1 MRISDWS
8 SDVCSSDLA
17 RRRRSGR
24 APGRRTALSCPCK
37 DRILALL
44 WDHFG
49 NWRSPEFKCELSDQ
63 RSADTVHATDS
74 CLKHRLAEIR
84 SEGRRVGQACVSTG
98 IIRWPPDNYQKIKS
112 KKN

>member
-24 APGRRTALSCPCK
+24 APCRRTALSCPGK

-49 NWRSPEFKCELSDQ
+49 NWRSPEFKCELFDQ
-63 RSADTVHATDS
+63 RSADTVDGTDS
-74 CLKHRLAEIR
+74 CLKHRRAEIGP
-84 SEGRRVGQACVSTG
+84 SGTDQPSPD
-98 IIRWPPDNYQKIKS
+98 PPSQLGGGLLRECGDRKS
-112 KKN
+112 VV